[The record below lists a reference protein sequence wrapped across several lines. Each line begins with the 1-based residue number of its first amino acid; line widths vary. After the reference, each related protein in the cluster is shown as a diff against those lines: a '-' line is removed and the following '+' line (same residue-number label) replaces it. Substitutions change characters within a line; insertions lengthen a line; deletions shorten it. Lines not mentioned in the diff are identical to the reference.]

1 MNGKVNFYYDGVRQG
16 STKSGTMVKLTPGGK
31 FSIGVEKDLNSGIY
45 TGSFFGYL
53 SCVNIWSYIQSTV
66 SILAM
71 SSGGMNING
80 DLLAWRDVQGYI
92 VGNLSILP
100 NTTIYFPGKILFLL
114 NIIRKNSAFTTNF
127 KLVKLCGNTT

>member
-1 MNGKVNFYYDGVRQG
+1 MANL
-16 STKSGTMVKLTPGGK
+16 SPGGK
-31 FSIGVEKDLNSGIY
+31 FLIGVEKDSNSGNY
-45 TGSFFGYL
+45 SGSFFGYL

-66 SILAM
+66 SIFAM

-100 NTTIYFPGKILFLL
+100 KTAIYFPGKILFSL
-114 NIIRKNSAFTTNF
+114 NIIRENSALTTSC
-127 KLVKLCGNTT
+127 KLHVYMLRMSDHGLASQLGYA